1 MWRQRG
7 PRLTEA
13 PEPEE
18 AVKPAGG
25 SNKLFR
31 DKSVTGEECSSTLLS
46 ARSAASCDF
55 VLRSERF
62 LLINF
67 VDVVK
72 VIFLLSEGNI
82 NTRFDLSAANLSE
95 ATLTF
100 R

>member
-1 MWRQRG
+1 MWRQRGG

-31 DKSVTGEECSSTLLS
+31 DKSVTGEECSTTLLS

-62 LLINF
+62 LLIKLCGCCKGYF
-67 VDVVK
+67 SV
-72 VIFLLSEGNI
+72 E
-82 NTRFDLSAANLSE
+82 
-95 ATLTF
+95 
-100 R
+100 